1 MVTKISSTVYWI
13 SSQYEICICLFY
25 NKVALLAEFKTLFSL
40 YGLPLVTV
48 MCSCRKYPQPPP
60 GGQRKFGREAGM
72 SKRRQL
78 QRESGDAYCE
88 IVKSWH
94 LNVYFVTFHVIRYLV
109 SGHLCNAYVTRTEP
123 FSASLSLLYDRHV
136 VLMLSEIYM

>member
-1 MVTKISSTVYWI
+1 M
-13 SSQYEICICLFY
+13 E
-25 NKVALLAEFKTLFSL
+25 
-40 YGLPLVTV
+40 GLHNCDINV
-48 MCSCRKYPQPPP
+48 K
-60 GGQRKFGREAGM
+60 
-72 SKRRQL
+72 
-78 QRESGDAYCE
+78 CE